1 MGLSIKYL
9 LSHVNRVG
17 DDNDFGD
24 VFLIAGLINATSDSK
39 EFCFS
44 AGDKGRMMNY
54 FDQRLVTYVNVQ
66 NQSSNIVLNARIGNN
81 NHCVCYKTRVWT
93 DFG

>member
-9 LSHVNRVG
+9 LSHVNKVG

-39 EFCFS
+39 EFRFS
-44 AGDKGRMMNY
+44 AGDKDCMMNY
-54 FDQRLVTYVNVQ
+54 FDQRVVTYGDVQ
-66 NQSSNIVLNARIGNN
+66 NQSSNIVLDARIGNN
-81 NHCVCYKTRVWT
+81 NHYVCYKTRVWT